1 MLLLLRD
8 VTKLS
13 ATRAWRSWPVA
24 LALVVYAVAAA
35 IAGIL
40 VMPLGMIGGIIMSFV
55 IAACW
60 SSYLELIAQAVAGN
74 QIRIRWDDFKR
85 TFGARLW
92 DVVSVMFAFW
102 IISFLTAPLAAGDN
116 GAAVSGVLAVAIAF
130 FFNAV
135 PELLY
140 QGRSRSF
147 ALLLDSARFMLA
159 NPLIWLLPNLVF
171 AAIALGAAGLL
182 SVQHP
187 GELLVVFGAFFSS
200 PFGALMV
207 FKGIPPW
214 GWPLALAGVHFVMVF
229 RGTLFAALVSGGGNA
244 RLRAFQAAQRRD

>member
-1 MLLLLRD
+1 MLLLFRD

-13 ATRAWRSWPVA
+13 AERAWRSWPVA
-24 LALVVYAVAAA
+24 LALVVYAIVLVA
-35 IAGIL
+35 AGIL
-40 VMPLGMIGGIIMSFV
+40 LAPLGYVGGFIMSFG

-74 QIRIRWDDFKR
+74 KVRVRWDEFKR

-92 DVVSVMFAFW
+92 DVVSVMFAFM
-102 IISFLTAPLAAGDN
+102 IISFLTAPLATGDN
-116 GAAVSGVLAVAIAF
+116 GPAVSGVLAVAIAF

-159 NPLIWLLPNLVF
+159 NPLVWLLPNL
-171 AAIALGAAGLL
+171 A
-182 SVQHP
+182 
-187 GELLVVFGAFFSS
+187 
-200 PFGALMV
+200 
-207 FKGIPPW
+207 
-214 GWPLALAGVHFVMVF
+214 
-229 RGTLFAALVSGGGNA
+229 
-244 RLRAFQAAQRRD
+244 